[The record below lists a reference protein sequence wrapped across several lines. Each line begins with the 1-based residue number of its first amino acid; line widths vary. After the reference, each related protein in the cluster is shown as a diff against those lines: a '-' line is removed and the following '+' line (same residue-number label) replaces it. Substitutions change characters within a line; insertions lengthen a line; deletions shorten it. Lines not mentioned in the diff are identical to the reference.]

1 MTANQS
7 QVFSQALDFY
17 LQEGTKFDKYR
28 LELYELSQQNTKEA
42 DEKIQR

>member
-17 LQEGTKFDKYR
+17 LQEGDKFDKYR
-28 LELYELSQQNTKEA
+28 QDLYALSQQNTKEA
-42 DEKIQR
+42 DERIQK